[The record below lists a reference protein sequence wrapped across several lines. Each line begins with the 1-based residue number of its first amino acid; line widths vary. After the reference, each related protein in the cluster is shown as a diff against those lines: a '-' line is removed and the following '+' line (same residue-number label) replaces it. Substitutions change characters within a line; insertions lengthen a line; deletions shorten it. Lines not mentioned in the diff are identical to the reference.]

1 MQKLEN
7 RIPPPIVLILSLI
20 IMRLLAELE
29 SASSFDFELKLVLA
43 SLLVLIGLAFMLTGV
58 MRFRKARTT
67 IDPLNPEKAKQLVVA
82 GVFRLSRNPMY
93 LGMALIA
100 IAWAIYL
107 ANPWSFI
114 GVLGFVLF
122 INRFQIT
129 PEERAMDKLFGDQY
143 AKYKAAVRRWL

>member
-1 MQKLEN
+1 M
-7 RIPPPIVLILSLI
+7 
-20 IMRLLAELE
+20 IMRLLAEIE
-29 SASSFDFELKLVLA
+29 SVSSFDFELKLWLA
-43 SLLVLIGLAFMLTGV
+43 SLLVLIGLAFMVAGV
-58 MRFRKARTT
+58 ARFRKAQTT
-67 IDPLNPEKAKQLVVA
+67 IDPLNPEKAEQLVVT
-82 GVFRLSRNPMY
+82 GVFCLSRNPMY

-143 AKYKAAVRRWL
+143 AKFKATVRRWL

>member
-7 RIPPPIVLILSLI
+7 RIPPPIVLILSLM
-20 IMRLLAELE
+20 IMRLLAEIE
-29 SASSFDFELKLVLA
+29 SANSFDFELKLWLA
-43 SLLVLIGLAFMLTGV
+43 SLLVLIGLALMLAGV
-58 MRFRKARTT
+58 ARFRKAQTT
-67 IDPLNPEKAKQLVVA
+67 IDPLDPEKAKHLVVA

-129 PEERAMDKLFGDQY
+129 PEERAMDNLFGDQY
-143 AKYKAAVRRWL
+143 AKYKATVRRWL

>member
-7 RIPPPIVLILSLI
+7 RIPPPIVLILSLM
-20 IMRLLAELE
+20 IMRLLAEME
-29 SASSFDFELKLVLA
+29 SASSFDFELKIWLG
-43 SLLVLIGLAFMLTGV
+43 SLLALIGLAFMLAGV
-58 MRFRKARTT
+58 ARFRKAKTT

-82 GVFRLSRNPMY
+82 GVFSLSRNPMY

-143 AKYKAAVRRWL
+143 AKYKDTVRRWV

>member
-1 MQKLEN
+1 M
-7 RIPPPIVLILSLI
+7 
-20 IMRLLAELE
+20 LA
-29 SASSFDFELKLVLA
+29 
-43 SLLVLIGLAFMLTGV
+43 GV
-58 MRFRKARTT
+58 ARFRKAKTT

-82 GVFRLSRNPMY
+82 GVFSLSRNPMY

-143 AKYKAAVRRWL
+143 AKYKDTVRRWV

>member
-7 RIPPPIVLILSLI
+7 RIPPPIVLILSLM
-20 IMRLLAELE
+20 IMRLLAEIE
-29 SASSFDFELKLVLA
+29 SANSFDFELKLWLA
-43 SLLVLIGLAFMLTGV
+43 SLLVLIGLALMLAGV
-58 MRFRKARTT
+58 AGFRKAQTT
-67 IDPLNPEKAKQLVVA
+67 IDPLDPEKAKHLVVA

-100 IAWAIYL
+100 IAWATYL

-129 PEERAMDKLFGDQY
+129 PEERAMDNLFGDQY
-143 AKYKAAVRRWL
+143 AKYKATVRRWL

>member
-7 RIPPPIVLILSLI
+7 RIPPPIVLILSLM
-20 IMRLLAELE
+20 IMRLLAEIE
-29 SASSFDFELKLVLA
+29 SANSFDFELKLWLA
-43 SLLVLIGLAFMLTGV
+43 SLLVLIGLALMLAGV
-58 MRFRKARTT
+58 ARFRKAQTT
-67 IDPLNPEKAKQLVVA
+67 IDPLDPEKAKHLVVA

-100 IAWAIYL
+100 IAWATYL

-129 PEERAMDKLFGDQY
+129 PEERAMDNLFGDQY
-143 AKYKAAVRRWL
+143 AKYKATVRRWL

>member
-1 MQKLEN
+1 
-7 RIPPPIVLILSLI
+7 
-20 IMRLLAELE
+20 MRLLAEIE
-29 SASSFDFELKLVLA
+29 SVSSFDFELKLWLA
-43 SLLVLIGLAFMLTGV
+43 SLLVLIGLAFMVAGV
-58 MRFRKARTT
+58 ARFRKAQTT
-67 IDPLNPEKAKQLVVA
+67 IDPLNPEKAEQLVVT
-82 GVFRLSRNPMY
+82 GVFCLSRNPMY

-143 AKYKAAVRRWL
+143 AKFKATVRRWL